1 MFLVSCPP
9 ACGPG
14 VRPVAASPHGGR
26 SVARGEAARQ
36 GQLKGGEM
44 RPRTRAP
51 AAARAPAPAR
61 PRAAAPH
68 GGSVP
73 RRGSVAG
80 PRSDRTPAHQ
90 SRTPAGVAEPRGAR
104 VSSATGKS
112 FHSTE
117 RAKLVTVYYC
127 WHPLCGQIARVRR
140 GVPRSTGEVLFC
152 ELPDGAMG
160 SFARLDDRCRGVRG
174 PNRRRVGR
182 VDRGAAGAL
191 GAAGRRPAPHPG
203 LGEGGVRSGGCAP
216 R

>member
-1 MFLVSCPP
+1 MFSCLLPPSLRARCPP
-9 ACGPG
+9 CGRIASRWPECSARRSGPARTTKGRRDEAPNPCPG
-14 VRPVAASPHGGR
+14 GGSGASP
-26 SVARGEAARQ
+26 SAAKSR
-36 GQLKGGEM
+36 
-44 RPRTRAP
+44 RTAW
-51 AAARAPAPAR
+51 
-61 PRAAAPH
+61 
-68 GGSVP
+68 GSVP

-127 WHPLCGQIARVRR
+127 WHPLYGQIARVRR